1 MSIPAAPHLLGIPR
15 ELRNLIYDLTFVNVK
30 ISRQDDRTEMMQRI
44 RDGWH
49 PEAWLDRET
58 HLPLLLIS
66 KQTHAEYTEHAR
78 ITQGGPIFRLD
89 LATSD
94 LSKAVELRIFKHT
107 AAMSV
112 LKTIKLCKI
121 RISWNQLLNFLVSSD
136 ANGLTSWFESARL
149 ASPSKMDRMQTDA
162 VTPTKL
168 MCRAIRVVLNHLR
181 RTIHS
186 AAEVKLFISRD
197 HLGDSNRAE
206 SIKFLR
212 RCFDVPTVLAMAE
225 DRTMVWPLPGKLQVD
240 CYCTTPL
247 YVVRPT
253 EEVDARRGGP
263 KAPLTYSDGCLLW
276 LLVPSTDPGAWEGFL
291 PQLYATKTVR

>member
-1 MSIPAAPHLLGIPR
+1 MSTPAAPHLLGIPR
-15 ELRNLIYDLTFVNVK
+15 ELRNLIYDFTFVNVK
-30 ISRQDDRTEMMQRI
+30 ISRQATRTKKMQR
-44 RDGWH
+44 RREGWH
-49 PEAWLDRET
+49 PGAWLDRKT
-58 HLPLLLIS
+58 HLPLLLVS
-66 KQTHAEYTEHAR
+66 KQIHAEYTEYAR
-78 ITQGGPIFRLD
+78 MSQGGPILRLD
-89 LATSD
+89 LASSD
-94 LSKAVELRIFKHT
+94 LSQAVELRIFKRT

-112 LKTIKLCKI
+112 LKTIKQCDI

-136 ANGLTSWFESARL
+136 ANGLTSWFEGARL
-149 ASPSKMDRMQTDA
+149 ASPSKMDRLQTDA

-168 MCRAIRVVLNHLR
+168 MCRAIRVVLCNLR

-186 AAEVKLFISRD
+186 SAKVKLFISLD
-197 HLGDSNRAE
+197 DLGGSNRAE

-253 EEVDARRGGP
+253 EEVDARRGGQKHHSP
-263 KAPLTYSDGCLLW
+263 ILTVAFCGCLCL
-276 LLVPSTDPGAWEGFL
+276 PRTRAPGKGFYL
-291 PQLYATKTVR
+291 SFTLRRR